1 MRYCV
6 LQRLN
11 TDILE
16 SAASTHADGVNAN
29 APTGDAAAEEEEEE
43 EEEEEDSGGWWNAS
57 KLRGSRIEVPNLLAT
72 RKKTD

>member
-1 MRYCV
+1 M
-6 LQRLN
+6 QRLN

-29 APTGDAAAEEEEEE
+29 APPKGDAAAEEEE

>member
-1 MRYCV
+1 M
-6 LQRLN
+6 QRLN

-29 APTGDAAAEEEEEE
+29 APKGDAAA